1 MYIYFIG
8 GIHGTGKTSI
18 CQLLSEK
25 YNIPHYS
32 SGMLINK
39 GKQIY
44 KQVDKINDN
53 QEILIKEIERLSNYH
68 NNIILDG
75 HYTLLDKSNNIQY
88 IPEELFSKLNIKQMI
103 LLKCN
108 IDIIYNRL
116 KERDNI
122 DYDKNILLK
131 LQKSEENYYNNLC
144 NKFKFQYKIYDTS
157 TDISHL
163 ISIEL

>member
-1 MYIYFIG
+1 MKIYFIG

-18 CQLLSEK
+18 CQLLSK
-25 YNIPHYS
+25 RYNIPNYS
-32 SGMLINK
+32 SGILINK

-53 QEILIKEIERLSNYH
+53 QEILIKEIERLSDYH

-75 HYTLLDKSNNIQY
+75 HYTLLDENNNIQY
-88 IPEELFSKLNIKQMI
+88 ISDELFGNLNIKQMI

-108 IDIIYNRL
+108 VDIIYNRL

-131 LQKSEENYYNNLC
+131 LQKAEENYYNNLC
-144 NKFKFQYKIYDTS
+144 NKFNFQHKIYDTS